1 MRPRF
6 VANSADIAP
15 SSYWL
20 ADEATAP
27 VGSGSSFFAFDTADF
42 EWLGASYVSSYER
55 PAMAEVP
62 AKLLSTT
69 PAADRADAFAASAFA
84 AQSDRVVSTAQP
96 AGDAVIF
103 APETA
108 PLVYAS
114 AAGDVSS
121 SGFVPFATSFIDFS
135 IYPEFEPVSSLLA
148 VANEGPLAAL
158 NQGDMV
164 YYLDEG
170 IGASFLRYATAE
182 TGGLLGGRDPFDPL
196 TYIMGDTDG
205 DGVTDY
211 IIRMDETGPTLMGT
225 DYII

>member
-1 MRPRF
+1 MRPRMATNT
-6 VANSADIAP
+6 VDIAQA
-15 SSYWL
+15 SYWL
-20 ADEATAP
+20 VDDASTP
-27 VGSGSSFFAFDTADF
+27 VGSGSSFFALETADF
-42 EWLGASYVSSYER
+42 EWLGNGYVSSYER
-55 PAMAEVP
+55 SDAVGQSATQSFALAPASSDEVVKIASAP
-62 AKLLSTT
+62 VEADRIVSST
-69 PAADRADAFAASAFA
+69 PALADAA
-84 AQSDRVVSTAQP
+84 
-96 AGDAVIF
+96 IF

-108 PLVYAS
+108 PLSYAS
-114 AAGDVSS
+114 ATANEAASA
-121 SGFVPFATSFIDFS
+121 FVPFSTSFIDFT
-135 IYPEFEPVSSLLA
+135 IYPAFEPVNSLLA
-148 VANEGPLAAL
+148 VANEGPLAAI

-170 IGASFLRYATAE
+170 IGASFVRYAVAE